1 MAENISGI
9 IDAIAEKAAAD
20 ADKIVA
26 LAEEYAAAKL
36 AAAMEEAERYLS
48 ESAADTAARCAFIRE
63 RSESNARIDRKKAL
77 AGAKAD
83 VVDEVFNA
91 VRQKLENMPVKEAAQ
106 LFIALIEKYADDGDT
121 AVLSSRYAAEKGDI
135 AASHAA
141 VKKGVS
147 VQTDDKLSPG
157 MLISGKTA
165 DKDFTFASIA
175 AYYKEVMSADVARQL
190 FDKH

>member
-36 AAAMEEAERYLS
+36 AAATEEAERYLS
-48 ESAADTAARCAFIRE
+48 ESGCPIPPPGALLFANA
-63 RSESNARIDRKKAL
+63 SESNARIDRKKAL

-147 VQTDDKLSPG
+147 VQADDK
-157 MLISGKTA
+157 
-165 DKDFTFASIA
+165 F
-175 AYYKEVMSADVARQL
+175 VARHAYFRQDGRQRFYFRIDSGVL
-190 FDKH
+190 

>member
-36 AAAMEEAERYLS
+36 AAATEEAERYLS

-83 VVDEVFNA
+83 VV

-135 AASHAA
+135 AASPAA

>member
-36 AAAMEEAERYLS
+36 AAATEEAERYLS

-106 LFIALIEKYADDGDT
+106 LFIALIEKST
-121 AVLSSRYAAEKGDI
+121 
-135 AASHAA
+135 
-141 VKKGVS
+141 GVS
-147 VQTDDKLSPG
+147 PL
-157 MLISGKTA
+157 LICGGKRRY
-165 DKDFTFASIA
+165 S
-175 AYYKEVMSADVARQL
+175 RQSRRRKKRR
-190 FDKH
+190 FGANGR

>member
-36 AAAMEEAERYLS
+36 AAAMEEAEKYLS

-91 VRQKLENMPVKEAAQ
+91 VRQKLENMSVKEAAQ
-106 LFIALIEKYADDGDT
+106 LFIALIEKYADDGKPFRSES
-121 AVLSSRYAAEKGDI
+121 LRRGNEAEYKHDREHCPCMKIKGWL
-135 AASHAA
+135 
-141 VKKGVS
+141 VR
-147 VQTDDKLSPG
+147 
-157 MLISGKTA
+157 A
-165 DKDFTFASIA
+165 DC
-175 AYYKEVMSADVARQL
+175 EV
-190 FDKH
+190 HP

>member
-36 AAAMEEAERYLS
+36 AAAMEEAERYLP

-106 LFIALIEKYADDGDT
+106 LFITLIEKYADDGDT

-165 DKDFTFASIA
+165 DKDFTFES
-175 AYYKEVMSADVARQL
+175 SL
-190 FDKH
+190 S

>member
-36 AAAMEEAERYLS
+36 AAATEEAERYLS

-121 AVLSSRYAAEKGDI
+121 AVLSSRYAVEKGDI